1 MTQPDAT
8 STLAHSINA
17 ARPRKKPLHRRP
29 LPLAI
34 LLTLIAA
41 TGYYLWQHQQNTQ
54 NDSPGY
60 ATAPIQRGTLRITRT
75 ATGNLE
81 PTTQVTIGSELSGI
95 VLEVKADTNDRVR
108 KGDILATL
116 DTTRL
121 TQQTAGSRAT
131 LATAQARI
139 ATAQATQTE
148 TQATLA
154 RQQELHRLSNG
165 RMPSRAE
172 MEAAQ
177 AAAARATADLALA
190 HATADEARA
199 QLAIHETDLA
209 KAHIKAPIDGIVL
222 ARKVEPGQTVAASFT
237 APELFIIAEDLT
249 QMKLNVAVVEADI
262 GRVANGQQATF
273 TVDAWPNRH
282 YTATVRKVAYSST
295 IKDNLVT
302 YDTELQVAN
311 TDLTLRPGM
320 TATASI
326 QIAENKNALLIPSAA
341 LRFIPETDD
350 TPAPAIA
357 EQQKKTFL
365 QNLIPAP
372 SRRGSRRP
380 ATRPASGTATPPD
393 GTALIHT
400 LRNGNP
406 EPLTVKIGLSDGR
419 LTEIS
424 GEGLTEGLPIILRAI
439 H

>member
-1 MTQPDAT
+1 MTPPDAT
-8 STLAHSINA
+8 APLARKINA
-17 ARPRKKPLHRRP
+17 ARPRKKPLLHRRFP
-29 LPLAI
+29 LLVLLA
-34 LLTLIAA
+34 LA
-41 TGYYLWQHQQNTQ
+41 TVAGYYLWQHRQNTHTAT
-54 NDSPGY
+54 PAY
-60 ATAPIQRGTLRITRT
+60 ATAPIQRGNLRITRT

-116 DTTRL
+116 DTTKL
-121 TQQTAGSRAT
+121 VQQTTGSRAA

-139 ATAQATQTE
+139 AQAQATQTE

-154 RQQELHRLSNG
+154 RHQELHRLTNG
-165 RMPSRAE
+165 RMPSRTE
-172 MEAAQ
+172 MDAAQ

-190 HATADEARA
+190 TATTDEARA

-209 KAHIKAPIDGIVL
+209 KAHIKSPIDGIVL
-222 ARKVEPGQTVAASFT
+222 TRNIEPGQTVAASFT
-237 APELFIIAEDLT
+237 APELFVIAEDLT

-262 GRVANGQQATF
+262 GRVAAGQQATF

-282 YTATVRKVAYSST
+282 YTATVLKVAYSST

-302 YDTELQVAN
+302 YETELQVAN

-326 QIAENKNALLIPSAA
+326 QIAENKNTLLIPSAA

-350 TPAPAIA
+350 TPAAPIG
-357 EQQKKTFL
+357 QQKKTFL
-365 QNLIPAP
+365 QNLIPSP
-372 SRRGSRRP
+372 SRRGTRRP
-380 ATRPASGTATPPD
+380 APHTTTATTTPPPD
-393 GTALIHT
+393 GTAFIYT
-400 LRNGNP
+400 LRDGAP
-406 EPLTVKIGLSDGR
+406 EPLTVKVGLSDGR

-424 GEGLTEGLPIILRAI
+424 GKNIAEGLPIILRATR
-439 H
+439 